1 MNCTRAREAL
11 SELLD
16 ARTSPA
22 ALPEVRAHLAACME
36 CQREFETLHL
46 TLTALDNLPAPAPS
60 PRLRRDFHAL
70 LAAEKAAGTMS
81 ATAPGPR
88 PRNRAGARWR
98 RLLYPLV
105 GCALLALG
113 FFTGQRTAEPPPAP
127 AAERG
132 LQQELAALREQM
144 VQQRDQLAKMTTLV
158 TYSLLQQQKHP
169 ANERLQQLL
178 AQARQEEPSERT
190 LDTLISALTL
200 DPSVNIRLRAIEA
213 LYPHAERAL
222 VRAGVLAALPR
233 EQHPLVQLELIEFI
247 ALTQD
252 RSAVPVLERMYADA
266 GADQT
271 VREAAQLAL
280 ARL

>member
-1 MNCTRAREAL
+1 MNCTRAREHL
-11 SELLD
+11 PELLD
-16 ARTSPA
+16 DRTAPA
-22 ALPEVRAHLAACME
+22 ALPDVRAHLAGCAD
-36 CQREFETLHL
+36 CQREVEALRVTLAEL
-46 TLTALDNLPAPAPS
+46 DALPVPAPS
-60 PRLRRDFHAL
+60 PRLRREFFAL
-70 LAAEKAAGTMS
+70 LAAEQ
-81 ATAPGPR
+81 
-88 PRNRAGARWR
+88 AGAAELAPAPRRRPAGRPIWR
-98 RLLYPLV
+98 RLLYPLA

-113 FFTGQRTAEPPPAP
+113 FLVGQRTPPGPAAAP
-127 AAERG
+127 ADRG
-132 LQQELAALREQM
+132 TQQELAALREQM
-144 VQQRDQLAKMTTLV
+144 GQQRDQLAKMTTLV

-178 AQARQEEPSERT
+178 TQARQEQPSERT

-213 LYPHAERAL
+213 LYPHAEREL
-222 VRAGVLAALPR
+222 VRTGVLAALPR

-252 RSAVPVLERMYADA
+252 RTAVPVLERMSTDDA
-266 GADQT
+266 ADQT

>member
-1 MNCTRAREAL
+1 MNCTRTREHL
-11 SELLD
+11 PELLD
-16 ARTSPA
+16 DRTDPA
-22 ALPEVRAHLAACME
+22 ALPDVRGHLAGCAD
-36 CQREFETLHL
+36 CQRELESLRATLAEL
-46 TLTALDNLPAPAPS
+46 DALPVPSPS
-60 PRLRRDFHAL
+60 PRLRREFFAM
-70 LAAEKAAGTMS
+70 LAAEQ
-81 ATAPGPR
+81 
-88 PRNRAGARWR
+88 AGAAELAPALRTRPAGSAGWR
-98 RLLYPLV
+98 RLLYPMT

-113 FFTGQRTAEPPPAP
+113 FFVGQRTPPGPAVVP
-127 AAERG
+127 ADRG
-132 LQQELAALREQM
+132 TQQELAALREQM
-144 VQQRDQLAKMTTLV
+144 GQQRDQLAKMTTLV

-178 AQARQEEPSERT
+178 TQARQEEPSERT

-213 LYPHAERAL
+213 LYPHAEREL
-222 VRAGVLAALPR
+222 VRSGVLAALPR

-252 RSAVPVLERMYADA
+252 RSAVPVLERMSADDA
-266 GADQT
+266 ADQT